1 MKQKIETKPWLWSL
15 FLLSLLLFGFSC
27 NDNDSECTVNEEI
40 ANLNCPVSPVCGKKD
55 DIVGKWKLVKAQ
67 SKRSVEPAKI
77 DYSCEEII
85 YEFRTDKKLVIS
97 SNVDGQFEGEHEYW
111 YLPPPYD
118 CIISNN
124 AYIDDMPFNFQVSE
138 SILSMGAYFFV
149 ETPMPENPYQRYSYT
164 LVRVGK

>member
-1 MKQKIETKPWLWSL
+1 MKRWLWPL
-15 FLLSLLLFGFSC
+15 LLLSLLFGISC
-27 NDNDSECTVNEEI
+27 SDNDSECMVKNEI
-40 ANLNCPVSPVCGKKD
+40 ADLKCPVSPICGKKD

-67 SKRSVEPAKI
+67 SKRPIEPSKI

-85 YEFRTDKKLVIS
+85 YEFRTDKILVIS
-97 SNVDGQFEGEHEYW
+97 SNIDRHFDGEHEYW

-138 SILSMGAYFFV
+138 SIMTMGAYFFV
-149 ETPMPENPYQRYSYT
+149 DTPMPENPYPRYSYT
-164 LVRVGK
+164 LVRIDK